1 MDSIRRR
8 STMFKYAVKRILTGL
23 LTVFV
28 LITLVFMLMK
38 VLPGGPFDSDR
49 VTDQRVIQIIE
60 ARYNLD
66 KPVMVQYLLYLQ
78 SVLRGDLGESFKKVG
93 TSVTELI
100 GNLAPVTFRLGMVSL
115 VVSVGLGL
123 LLGIIAALSKR
134 PSVQA
139 SIVAMATIGISIPG
153 FLLALFLMY
162 LFAVKLGLLPIIG
175 LSTWKHYVMPTA
187 ALSFYPVAFIS
198 RMTRSVLT
206 EVIKQDY
213 IVMAKS
219 KGLAWRTI
227 IWRHALKNV
236 LIPIVTYLG
245 PMIAYL
251 MTGSFVI
258 ENLFAIPGIGRE
270 LINSI
275 QGRDAPVVLGLTI
288 FLGAFIVAMNLIVDL
303 MLGLID
309 PRIKV

>member
-1 MDSIRRR
+1 
-8 STMFKYAVKRILTGL
+8 MFKYAVKRILTGL

-123 LLGIIAALSKR
+123 LLGIIAALSRR

-139 SIVAMATIGISIPG
+139 SIVALATVGISIPG

>member
-1 MDSIRRR
+1 
-8 STMFKYAVKRILTGL
+8 MFKYAVKRILTGL

-115 VVSVGLGL
+115 VVSVCLGL
-123 LLGIIAALSKR
+123 LLGIIAALSRR

-139 SIVAMATIGISIPG
+139 SIVAMATVGISIPG

>member
-8 STMFKYAVKRILTGL
+8 STMFRYAVKRILTGL

-219 KGLAWRTI
+219 KGLAWHTI

>member
-1 MDSIRRR
+1 
-8 STMFKYAVKRILTGL
+8 MFRYAVKRILTGL

-139 SIVAMATIGISIPG
+139 SIVAMATVGISIPG

>member
-1 MDSIRRR
+1 
-8 STMFKYAVKRILTGL
+8 MFKYAVKRILTGL

-275 QGRDAPVVLGLTI
+275 QGRDAPVVLGLTV

>member
-1 MDSIRRR
+1 
-8 STMFKYAVKRILTGL
+8 MFRYAVKRILTGL

-219 KGLAWRTI
+219 KGLAWHTI

>member
-1 MDSIRRR
+1 
-8 STMFKYAVKRILTGL
+8 MFKYAVKRILTGL

-66 KPVMVQYLLYLQ
+66 KPVMVQYFLYLQ

-123 LLGIIAALSKR
+123 LLGIIAALSRR

-139 SIVAMATIGISIPG
+139 SIVAMATVGISIPG

-162 LFAVKLGLLPIIG
+162 LFAVNLGLLPIIG

-219 KGLAWRTI
+219 KGLAWHTI